1 METAVARLFPGAVAP
16 PAAFLRALFMLAII
30 LGLLMCPREAPTAHA
45 SSRSPSAA
53 VVALAYAL
61 LGEPYAYIGDD
72 PSTGFSCIG
81 FVHYLYA
88 RVGVDVP
95 YDLTLAYG
103 ASQHVDA
110 AHLQPGD
117 LVFFSG
123 TVWDGLSHV
132 AVYAGDGAMIGA
144 DNYQTGVELTLLSEP
159 YWRAH
164 YTGATRPLASSATIP
179 VAPPIAAPIVAPAPP
194 TPSVPRLSLQAGERL
209 RARAVGDV
217 YSGPGYTYQRIDRL
231 GVGSPFDIVQ
241 VQAGWA
247 NVVYHTP
254 DTDYYG
260 WVDAPYLTRCTIT
273 AKTIAR
279 SARHAF
285 VLRVALVVAS
295 VLLVRQGPAADQPVV
310 GRLTQAQRVTIL
322 DQHGSW
328 DYVRAGHTAG
338 WAFARWLSA

>member
-1 METAVARLFPGAVAP
+1 METAVARLFPGAGARPSSLSRV
-16 PAAFLRALFMLAII
+16 LFMAAII
-30 LGLLMCPREAPTAHA
+30 LGLLTFPYKAPIARA
-45 SSRSPSAA
+45 ASRSPSVA
-53 VVALAYAL
+53 VVALAHAL

-88 RVGVDVP
+88 QAGVDVP
-95 YDLTLAYG
+95 YDLNLAYAAG
-103 ASQHVDA
+103 RHVDA

-164 YTGATRPLASSATIP
+164 YTGATRPLAGSATIP
-179 VAPPIAAPIVAPAPP
+179 VALPIAAPIATPAPP
-194 TPSVPRLSLQAGERL
+194 TPLVLHFSFQTGERL
-209 RARAVGDV
+209 RARAAGDV

-260 WVDAPYLTRCTIT
+260 WVDAPYLARCI
-273 AKTIAR
+273 
-279 SARHAF
+279 
-285 VLRVALVVAS
+285 VVS
-295 VLLVRQGPAADQPVV
+295 R
-310 GRLTQAQRVTIL
+310 
-322 DQHGSW
+322 
-328 DYVRAGHTAG
+328 
-338 WAFARWLSA
+338 

>member
-1 METAVARLFPGAVAP
+1 M
-16 PAAFLRALFMLAII
+16 AAIV
-30 LGLLMCPREAPTAHA
+30 LGVLMFPREAPAAHA
-45 SSRSPSAA
+45 ASRSPSAA

-88 RVGVDVP
+88 QAGVDVP
-95 YDLTLAYG
+95 YDLNLAYAAG
-103 ASQHVDA
+103 RHVDA

-164 YTGATRPLASSATIP
+164 YTGATRPLAGSATIP
-179 VAPPIAAPIVAPAPP
+179 VAPPIATPIATPAPP
-194 TPSVPRLSLQAGERL
+194 TPLVPRLSFQAGERL
-209 RARAVGDV
+209 RSRAAGDV

-231 GVGSPFDIVQ
+231 GVGSPFNIVQ

-260 WVDAPYLTRCTIT
+260 WVDAPYLARCIVTTRV
-273 AKTIAR
+273 AR
-279 SARHAF
+279 SSTRSSGAS
-285 VLRVALVVAS
+285 RVALVSAS
-295 VLLVRQGPAADQPVV
+295 VLLVRQGPAAGQPIV
-310 GRLTQAQRVTIL
+310 GRLTHAQRVTIL
-322 DQHGSW
+322 NQRGSW
-328 DYVRAGHTAG
+328 DYVRAGPTVG
-338 WAFARWLSA
+338 WAFARWLGA